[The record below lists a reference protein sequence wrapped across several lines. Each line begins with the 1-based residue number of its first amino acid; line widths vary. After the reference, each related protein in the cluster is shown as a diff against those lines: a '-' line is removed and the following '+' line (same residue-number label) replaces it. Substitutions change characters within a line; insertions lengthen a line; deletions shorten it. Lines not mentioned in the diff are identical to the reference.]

1 MMSNRWVKGSG
12 WLLLSFVLFILLS
25 LLLPLLMGW
34 NVHLVNSA
42 SMTPTV
48 PQGSIAII
56 KPTELKDMQVG
67 DITLLS
73 NDHQELLLHRITEV
87 RGTEHEA
94 SFQTKGDANE
104 YEDFF
109 EAQSEQMIG
118 NLFFHFPY
126 IGYLVLY
133 LKEHTFMTIL
143 WLITL
148 FIFINFRGW
157 RGDQSVSDP
166 KEIKVP

>member
-1 MMSNRWVKGSG
+1 MMSNKWVKVSG
-12 WLLLSFVLFILLS
+12 WFLLSFVLFILLS
-25 LLLPLLMGW
+25 LFLPLLIGW

-48 PQGSIAII
+48 PPGSIAIV
-56 KPTELKDMQVG
+56 KPTEGNDMQVG
-67 DITLLS
+67 DIALLT

-87 RGTEHEA
+87 KRTEQGV

-118 NLFFHFPY
+118 NLFIHLPY
-126 IGYLVLY
+126 VGYLILY
-133 LKEHTFMTIL
+133 FKEHTFMTFL
-143 WLITL
+143 WLVTL
-148 FIFINFRGW
+148 FVFINYKGW
-157 RGDQSVSDP
+157 RRDQSA
-166 KEIKVP
+166 